1 VFKTPGGRDRL
12 APMQKLLNLI
22 YDHPLKSWS
31 DDATQAFEEL
41 FGGGTGRYPERARKS
56 IQIRAPK
63 FSDESNVPFSTLIEP
78 SNPNSGPYG
87 GMSVGIFPVED
98 APCLIALGTGTTGLH
113 PDEAILARPGH
124 ARKAN
129 AICEAINRRE
139 KRFAAWAKHDPTR
152 TDLPVPEN
160 VTREFEQYRAPFVRY
175 GRHVHAIYF
184 PSEDREATRFV
195 LKAFFGLYF
204 EERDFTPLTAHK
216 ADYEEIRSE
225 YFDA

>member
-1 VFKTPGGRDRL
+1 MGWNSAARPRALASKYRTVRGRL
-12 APMQKLLNLI
+12 APMKKLLNLI

-31 DDATQAFEEL
+31 DDAAQAFEEL
-41 FGGGTGRYPERARKS
+41 FGVEAGRYPERAGKS

-87 GMSVGIFPVED
+87 GMSVGIFPVEG

-113 PDEAILARPGH
+113 PDEARLAKPGH

-139 KRFAAWAKHDPTR
+139 KRFAAWA
-152 TDLPVPEN
+152 
-160 VTREFEQYRAPFVRY
+160 
-175 GRHVHAIYF
+175 
-184 PSEDREATRFV
+184 
-195 LKAFFGLYF
+195 
-204 EERDFTPLTAHK
+204 
-216 ADYEEIRSE
+216 
-225 YFDA
+225 